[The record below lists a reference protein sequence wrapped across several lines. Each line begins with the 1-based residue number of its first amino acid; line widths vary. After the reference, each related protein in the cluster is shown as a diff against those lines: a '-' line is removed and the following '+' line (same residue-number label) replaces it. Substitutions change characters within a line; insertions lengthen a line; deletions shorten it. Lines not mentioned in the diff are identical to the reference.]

1 LEEEDII
8 NSIGNSNKLLLSS
21 IIILVG
27 LLIRA
32 YKFNFIVRDFSCKSS
47 VQNFGTMSIGYLID
61 GILPFKIGT
70 IIRIYLFR
78 KISNY
83 RLTLII
89 FINILE
95 KITDIFFISLVSF
108 YVLFVSNQ
116 DVDRPEEVAIISL
129 GIFLVFILILLLY
142 LAVRKN
148 KLAIRAI
155 WRTTALAGPRVQSIL
170 ISDFID
176 LIVYLR
182 KLIKNKLI
190 LASYVIL
197 TIVSWLVIIYGIS
210 IAVGNVNQLVELFRA
225 LIRTSYLID
234 YNYDSVKVSQYGL
247 ISIIGIFFVFKYV
260 FYRKDK
266 VSKIDRHIENLKVSS
281 KMMSE
286 SSFMDLVYF
295 KSKILSQISSGIN
308 SKINILEI
316 YPGGSDAITLKIEDT
331 NDLKERNLFIRKVIG
346 DKSRNR
352 LGDQIKWLSETK
364 LINVPKLL
372 NIHQTNEYLYYD
384 MEYVN
389 KIKAFDYIHGNDVNK
404 FQIMMFDLM
413 TYFNENLYTNKR
425 IVYGKDVIVDYLE
438 AKILKNLEII
448 SNRSTLLKEI
458 ISSNDK
464 IIINGVK
471 LNNLRSTI
479 RQIFSSEIFNKHTSK
494 ITLSDYCHGD
504 LTIDNMFVD
513 LANIIV
519 IDPSDDNKF
528 SSPLI
533 DLGRLIQSFEGG
545 HEFNNLDNYRIE
557 IDTDENMTRLNY
569 IDYTTTEYIELGY
582 YVKTFMAKNFIE
594 DNEIPLLNLLASSY
608 FIRMIIH
615 NLDISEDKSILFYAK
630 AVIFANNYLNEN
642 TM

>member
-1 LEEEDII
+1 MEEKDII
-8 NSIGNSNKLLLSS
+8 NTIENSNKLLLSS

-27 LLIRA
+27 LILRA
-32 YKFNFIVRDFSCKSS
+32 FKFNFIVGDFSRKTG
-47 VQNFGTMSIGYLID
+47 VQNFGTMSIGYLFD

-70 IIRIYLFR
+70 IIRVYLFH

-89 FINILE
+89 FVNILE
-95 KITDIFFISLVSF
+95 RITDIFFISLVSF
-108 YVLFVSNQ
+108 YALFVTNQ
-116 DVDRPEEVAIISL
+116 DIDRPEEVTIISL

-142 LAVRKN
+142 LAVSKN
-148 KLAIRAI
+148 TLVIRAI
-155 WRTTALAGPRVQSIL
+155 WRITALAGPRAQAIL

-190 LASYVIL
+190 LASYVLL
-197 TIVSWLVIIYGIS
+197 TIVSWLVIICGLS
-210 IAVGNVNQLVELFRA
+210 IAVGNVNQLEELFRA

-234 YNYDSVKVSQYGL
+234 YNYDSVKISQYGL
-247 ISIIGIFFVFKYV
+247 ISIMGIIFIFKYV
-260 FYRKDK
+260 FYRKDR
-266 VSKIDRHIENLKVSS
+266 VSKSDRHIENLKVSG

-286 SSFMDLVYF
+286 SSFMDLVYS
-295 KSKILSQISSGIN
+295 KSKILSQISSDVN
-308 SKINILEI
+308 STINILEI

-331 NDLKERNLFIRKVIG
+331 KIAIERNYFIRKVIG

-372 NIHQTNEYLYYD
+372 SINQTDEYLSYD
-384 MEYVN
+384 MEYIN
-389 KIKAFDYIHGNDVNK
+389 KIKAFDYIHGNDVNN
-404 FQIMMFDLM
+404 FQIMLFELM

-425 IVYGKDVIVDYLE
+425 IVHGKDVIVDYLE
-438 AKILKNLEII
+438 DKILNNLGII

-458 ISSNDK
+458 IVSSDK

-471 LNNLRSTI
+471 LNNLRSTF
-479 RQIFSSEIFNKHTSK
+479 RQIFSSEIFNKQTTK
-494 ITLSDYCHGD
+494 ITLSEYCHGD

-513 LANIIV
+513 LTNIIV

-545 HEFNNLDNYRIE
+545 HEFNNLDNYKIE
-557 IDTDENMTRLNY
+557 IDTNENMTRLNY
-569 IDYTTTEYIELGY
+569 VDYTTREYIELGY
-582 YVKTFMAKNFIE
+582 YVKNFLAKNFIG
-594 DNEIPLLNLLASSY
+594 DNEIPLLNLLVSSY

-615 NLDISEDKSILFYAK
+615 NLDISEEKSILFYAK

-642 TM
+642 TI

>member
-1 LEEEDII
+1 
-8 NSIGNSNKLLLSS
+8 
-21 IIILVG
+21 
-27 LLIRA
+27 
-32 YKFNFIVRDFSCKSS
+32 
-47 VQNFGTMSIGYLID
+47 
-61 GILPFKIGT
+61 
-70 IIRIYLFR
+70 
-78 KISNY
+78 
-83 RLTLII
+83 
-89 FINILE
+89 
-95 KITDIFFISLVSF
+95 
-108 YVLFVSNQ
+108 
-116 DVDRPEEVAIISL
+116 
-129 GIFLVFILILLLY
+129 
-142 LAVRKN
+142 
-148 KLAIRAI
+148 
-155 WRTTALAGPRVQSIL
+155 
-170 ISDFID
+170 
-176 LIVYLR
+176 
-182 KLIKNKLI
+182 
-190 LASYVIL
+190 
-197 TIVSWLVIIYGIS
+197 
-210 IAVGNVNQLVELFRA
+210 
-225 LIRTSYLID
+225 
-234 YNYDSVKVSQYGL
+234 
-247 ISIIGIFFVFKYV
+247 
-260 FYRKDK
+260 
-266 VSKIDRHIENLKVSS
+266 
-281 KMMSE
+281 
-286 SSFMDLVYF
+286 
-295 KSKILSQISSGIN
+295 
-308 SKINILEI
+308 
-316 YPGGSDAITLKIEDT
+316 
-331 NDLKERNLFIRKVIG
+331 
-346 DKSRNR
+346 
-352 LGDQIKWLSETK
+352 
-364 LINVPKLL
+364 
-372 NIHQTNEYLYYD
+372 

-545 HEFNNLDNYRIE
+545 HEFNNLDIFRIE

>member
-1 LEEEDII
+1 MEEEDII